1 MFIDPTQKQD
11 WWNDLPIGTNLAG
24 RIEEAELASNQ
35 AVSVF
40 GSNGK
45 CPSGWKSAEGR
56 GRQTLSFGLLHPNKP
71 KSFQPTSGKFLKRN
85 LTTGLEPAASAV
97 TGQRTNV
104 SN

>member
-1 MFIDPTQKQD
+1 MFIHPTQKQD

-56 GRQTLSFGLLHPNKP
+56 GRQTSPSAYCTQTNPNPFGPLLASF
-71 KSFQPTSGKFLKRN
+71 
-85 LTTGLEPAASAV
+85 
-97 TGQRTNV
+97 
-104 SN
+104 